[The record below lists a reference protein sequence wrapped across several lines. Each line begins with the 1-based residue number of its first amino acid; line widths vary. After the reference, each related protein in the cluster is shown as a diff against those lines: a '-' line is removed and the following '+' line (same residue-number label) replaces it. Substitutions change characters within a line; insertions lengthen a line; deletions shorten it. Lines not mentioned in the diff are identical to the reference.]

1 MRQIERIL
9 QDFAANISLRLNNRK
24 QLNYSLLGGDLGDI
38 IFLYHYSRIDAHYES
53 IADGLLE
60 KMLQSLS
67 MQPRIA
73 TYCNGLAG
81 LGVGLLTLQQDGVI
95 SGVDSALGAIDPV
108 ISLSLESFV
117 EDNNIDFLHGLIG
130 IGFYL
135 LEKSC
140 SSKEYS
146 VSNLSKIVDYLDHSK
161 ISDDT
166 DDTIVKWRYNAKR
179 LSKPFN
185 ISLSHGVSSIVVFLC
200 RLIKSG
206 ALSNDYNVKIKQM
219 LQGAVQYLLSNRV
232 DVDKLRCCFA
242 SSSIECD
249 DYPHRSRLAW
259 CYGDLGV
266 ATALLEAG
274 NTLHDS
280 SVRDIAIQVLLYSAK
295 RRDIKANY
303 VNDFCVC
310 HGSVGIAQ
318 IFRSQGIALGFN
330 ELLEAADYWE
340 KDTLSRVVMDGQGR
354 NTLLYYD
361 PENGGYRESGGILD
375 GISGAGLYLLGE
387 QTHLNKLLLL
397 PCQ

>member
-1 MRQIERIL
+1 MRQVERIL
-9 QDFAANISLRLNNRK
+9 QDFAAKTSIRLNNRK

-53 IADGLLE
+53 IAEDLLE
-60 KMLQSLS
+60 KMLRSLS
-67 MQPRIA
+67 LQPRVA

-81 LGVGLLTLQQDGVI
+81 LGVGLLTLQQDEFI

-108 ISLSLESFV
+108 ISLSLESFI

-135 LEKSC
+135 LERNN

-146 VSNLSKIVDYLDHSK
+146 VSNLSKIVDYLDKSK
-161 ISDDT
+161 ISDGAV
-166 DDTIVKWRYNAKR
+166 VKWKYNEKR

-185 ISLSHGVSSIVVFLC
+185 ISLSHGVSSIVVFFC

-206 ALSNDYNVKIKQM
+206 ALGENYNVEIKQM
-219 LQGAVQYLLSNRV
+219 LQGAIQYLLTNRV
-232 DVDKLRCCFA
+232 DVNKLGCCFA

-249 DYPHRSRLAW
+249 DRPHRSRLAW

-274 NTLHDS
+274 NALNDS
-280 SVRDIAIQVLLYSAK
+280 LVRDIAIQVLLYCAK

-318 IFRSQGIALGFN
+318 IFRSQGIALGMK
-330 ELLEAADYWE
+330 ELLDAADYWE
-340 KDTLSRVVMDGQGR
+340 KDTLSRVVKDGHGR
-354 NTLLYYD
+354 HTLLYYD
-361 PENGGYRESGGILD
+361 PENGGFRESGGILD

-397 PCQ
+397 PWQ